1 MLREEA
7 ETGVLVVV
15 TASLQWG
22 RSSLSPS
29 SSRPV
34 RCSIDVTA
42 APSLRPRGHCGVP
55 HSGIGPFAAVV
66 AWEHLGCGALGF
78 VQSTCSCSTPALLL
92 SAAIQPAPHN
102 CSLPTPSSSGTAVD
116 VLLASAAVVVKRFA
130 GVKIPVKGQPLSCS
144 TLTQPKCKVGA
155 PSCRVWVVLKHG
167 CTPSP
172 AQGLANQSQGQ

>member
-1 MLREEA
+1 M
-7 ETGVLVVV
+7 LVVV

-29 SSRPV
+29 SSQPV

-55 HSGIGPFAAVV
+55 HSGIGPFAVV
-66 AWEHLGCGALGF
+66 VHLGLFRAL
-78 VQSTCSCSTPALLL
+78 AL
-92 SAAIQPAPHN
+92 AALQPFCCQLPFSQHPTTAPFQ
-102 CSLPTPSSSGTAVD
+102 SLPPLARLVD
-116 VLLASAAVVVKRFA
+116 VLLASAALVVKRFA

-155 PSCRVWVVLKHG
+155 LSCRVWVVLKHS